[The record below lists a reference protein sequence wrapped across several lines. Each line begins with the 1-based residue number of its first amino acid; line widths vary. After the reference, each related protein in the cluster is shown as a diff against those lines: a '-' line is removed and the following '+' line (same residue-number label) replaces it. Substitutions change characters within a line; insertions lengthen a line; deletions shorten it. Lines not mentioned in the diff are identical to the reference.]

1 MFFYLVITG
10 LVFLLV
16 GIRALLQPVSAVAIP
31 YSIQANNIDAK
42 NYLRSSAGG
51 VTIAASGLLFA
62 GAFVPSLTL
71 AAALLA
77 VTILGGLIFG
87 RLVSLIIDG
96 MPGIA
101 PWFSGFFEL
110 LGLLSGVYWLRFYL
124 S

>member
-16 GIRALLQPVSAVAIP
+16 GIRALLHPVDAVAIP

-51 VTIAASGLLFA
+51 VTIAASALLFA
-62 GAFVPSLTL
+62 GAFLPSLTL
-71 AAALLA
+71 AALLLA
-77 VTILGGLIFG
+77 VVMLGGLIFG
-87 RLVSLIIDG
+87 RVVSLMIDG

-101 PWFSGFFEL
+101 QWFSGTFEM
-110 LGLLSGVYWLRFYL
+110 LGLLGGLYWLRFYL